1 MTTIYVGKPAE
12 NYGAPGQTQRTAS
25 VVYAESDFDS
35 MRAELEEDRLA
46 VDLWVRAPW
55 FVVASSGNF
64 RRDVCVAGAYLRIV
78 LRPSEGPEAVRWGV
92 WVTPLDRKEGVT
104 VPHGHKEAHPK
115 AFMPV
120 VYGPTPGI
128 ASLKYYLLFRPGAE
142 E

>member
-12 NYGAPGQTQRTAS
+12 NYGAPGQTQRTAN
-25 VVYAESDFDS
+25 VEYIESDFDS

-46 VDLWVRAPW
+46 VDLWVHAPW
-55 FVVASSGNF
+55 YVVASTGNL

-78 LRPSEGPEAVRWGV
+78 LRPQESPEGETWGV
-92 WVTPLDRKEGVT
+92 WVTPLDRKEGVS
-104 VPHGHKEAHPK
+104 VPHGHKETHPK

-120 VYGPTPGI
+120 VSGATPGI